1 MVMVRVNQRLR
12 FFPSGGVDPMECL
25 PRPDCIWLIGCCLRF
40 GGALCVASGGLLPQC
55 ASLQVWIC
63 EKTGAMPGVLP
74 SIEGSPLFVF
84 LLGLLDVSYLAGR

>member
-1 MVMVRVNQRLR
+1 M
-12 FFPSGGVDPMECL
+12 
-25 PRPDCIWLIGCCLRF
+25 
-40 GGALCVASGGLLPQC
+40 ASGGLLPQC